1 MDERTAAAVAELAGA
16 ELAGAGLVGDGS
28 VVVGPDVVID
38 SRAVT
43 PGALFV
49 ALPGEHADGHDFA
62 AQAVGRGAAAVLVER
77 DLGLGV
83 PQLEVPDAL
92 AGLAS
97 LARGIVAQAAGLRR
111 VAITGSSGKT
121 STKDLLAAVLRSA
134 GPTVAPV
141 GSFNNEIGVP
151 LTATAV
157 DATTRYLVSEFG
169 ARGPGHIAA
178 LARIVPPEVGVV
190 LNVGHAHLGEFGS
203 VAAIAAAKGELVEAL
218 PGDGWAVLNA
228 DDPAV
233 AAMAS
238 RTDAR
243 LAAWS
248 LQGRPGT
255 GDLRLWAGGITADR
269 LQRHSFTLRSDRG
282 TDAGEQTGVRVAL
295 QVAGAHQVGNAL
307 AAAAAALALGLDA
320 AQVADALSA
329 AAPASRWRM
338 ELHERPDGLLVVN
351 DAYNANPDSM
361 RAALVAV
368 AALRRPSG
376 RVVAVLGDMLELGV
390 EAAARHEAV
399 GDLAGSLGI
408 DAVIAVGGHAAS
420 IVAGA
425 SRHGTEAIAVPDR
438 AAALVAATGLVSP
451 PDVVLVKASR
461 GIALETVAEALAA
474 GAEAPGT

>member
-1 MDERTAAAVAELAGA
+1 MDERTAGELAALAGA
-16 ELAGAGLVGDGS
+16 TLVGDPS
-28 VVVGPDVVID
+28 VVVGPEVVID

-49 ALPGEHADGHDFA
+49 ALPGERADGHDFA
-62 AQAVGRGAAAVLVER
+62 FEAAGRGAAAVLVER

-83 PQLEVPDAL
+83 PQLVVPDAL
-92 AGLAS
+92 AGLAA
-97 LARGIVAQAAGLRR
+97 LARGIVAGAAADGLRR

-157 DATTRYLVSEFG
+157 DAATRYLVSEFG

-178 LARIVPPEVGVV
+178 LAGIVPPEVGVV

-218 PGDGWAVLNA
+218 PADGWAVLNA
-228 DDPAV
+228 DDEAV
-233 AAMAS
+233 AAMAT
-238 RTDAR
+238 RTTAR
-243 LAAWS
+243 LACWS
-248 LQGRPGT
+248 LLGRPGT
-255 GDLRLWAGGITADR
+255 GEKRLWAEEVTPDR
-269 LQRHSFTLRSDRG
+269 LQRHSFTLHVD
-282 TDAGEQTGVRVAL
+282 TAGESASTRVSL
-295 QVAGAHQVGNAL
+295 RVAGAQQVGNAL
-307 AAAAAALALGLDA
+307 AAAGAALALGLDLA
-320 AQVADALSA
+320 RVGEALSG

-376 RVVAVLGDMLELGV
+376 RVVAVLGDMLELGL
-390 EAAARHEAV
+390 EAAAQHEAV
-399 GDLAGSLGI
+399 GELAGSLGL
-408 DAVIAVGGHAAS
+408 DAVIAVGGHAGS

-425 SRHGTEAIAVPDR
+425 ARHGIEAIAVPDR
-438 AAALVAATGLVSP
+438 HAALAAALGLVSP

-461 GIALETVAEALAA
+461 GIALETVADALAA